1 MAAAKLHLSL
11 NVRDL
16 EKSVKFYSDLLGA
29 QPHKIR
35 PGYANFDI
43 ESPALKLALNAYQ
56 DDFGRGALNHLGILV
71 DSPEKVTE
79 AINRLDAAGLVESIE
94 EDVVCCHAK
103 QQKVWARD
111 PDGNAWEV
119 YTILDDMQN
128 TEIPVNAQSE
138 RCCEPTCCT

>member
-16 EKSVKFYSDLLGA
+16 EKSVKFYSDLFGA

-43 ESPALKLALNAYQ
+43 ESPPLKLALNAYQ
-56 DDFGRGALNHLGILV
+56 DEFGRGALNHLGILV

-79 AINRLDAAGLVESIE
+79 AIDRLEAAGLIESIE
-94 EDVVCCHAK
+94 EGVVCCHAK

-128 TEIPVNAQSE
+128 AEIPVNAQSE
-138 RCCEPTCCT
+138 RCCEPTCCA